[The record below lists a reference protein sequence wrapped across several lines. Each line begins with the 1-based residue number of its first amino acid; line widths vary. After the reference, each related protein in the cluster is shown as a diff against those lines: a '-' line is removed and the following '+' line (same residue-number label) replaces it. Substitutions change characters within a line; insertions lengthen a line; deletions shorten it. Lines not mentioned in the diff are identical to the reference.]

1 MRRTAL
7 TLCLLA
13 SAAFGARVL
22 VAMQAPAANYDESK
36 IPAYTLPDP
45 LVLDN
50 GGKVASARDWTS
62 TRRPELLARFAT
74 VEYGRT
80 PTATLPVTAKV
91 DEEGPAFGG
100 SAMRRQVTL
109 HFGPP
114 QGGLDMHLLLYLPA
128 KATEPVPAFLALNFQ
143 GNQAVASDAAIGLAT
158 SWLPNRDPGVVNH
171 RATDAAR
178 GTEAVALPDR
188 SASSRAA
195 TRSRRPTTATS
206 IPTSTTGSRTACIRC
221 STRRA
226 SRVRPTAS
234 GARLARGRGG

>member
-13 SAAFGARVL
+13 SAAFGVRIL

-50 GGKVASARDWTS
+50 GGKVASAREWAS
-62 TRRPELLARFAT
+62 VRRPELLARFAT
-74 VEYGRT
+74 VEYGST

-114 QGGLDMHLLLYLPA
+114 QSGLDMHLLLYVPA
-128 KATEPVPAFLALNFQ
+128 KATEPVPVFVALNFQ
-143 GNQAVASDAAIGLAT
+143 GNQAVASDAAIRLAT
-158 SWLPNRDPGVVNH
+158 SWLPDRDKGVVNY
-171 RATDAAR
+171 RATDTAR
-178 GTEAVALPDR
+178 GTEASRFPIDLLISHGFALATAYYGDLDPDFDDGFQNGVHPLFYKGGQ
-188 SASSRAA
+188 SRPAE
-195 TRSRRPTTATS
+195 
-206 IPTSTTGSRTACIRC
+206 GEW
-221 STRRA
+221 
-226 SRVRPTAS
+226 
-234 GARLARGRGG
+234 GAIGAWAWG